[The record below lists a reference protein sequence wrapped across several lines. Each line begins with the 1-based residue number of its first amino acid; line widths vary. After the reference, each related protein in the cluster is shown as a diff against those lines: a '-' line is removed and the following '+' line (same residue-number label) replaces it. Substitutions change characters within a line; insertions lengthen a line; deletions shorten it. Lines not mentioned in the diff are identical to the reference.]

1 MYVKKYNWSNDITRS
16 LSEPDLYCVKILTR
30 KQYNFEVIGV
40 SSLRFANVD
49 TKIYY
54 WISESFKNLK
64 MRIIIPK

>member
-49 TKIYY
+49 TITEFPKASKI
-54 WISESFKNLK
+54 
-64 MRIIIPK
+64 